1 MIRLRFLF
9 QLVSYNKKELVI
21 ILRHIA
27 DQIENG
33 VTEDSLLDWKLI
45 GEDEESKERNMHCGV
60 PMAEIQNC
68 MIDGEQLEIYKC
80 RICGKEEES
89 LWG

>member
-1 MIRLRFLF
+1 MIHFEYKG
-9 QLVSYNKKELVI
+9 VWYNKKELAIV
-21 ILRHIA
+21 LRHIA

-33 VTEDSLLDWKLI
+33 LNKEDLLDWKLT
-45 GEDEESKERNMHCGV
+45 GEDEQTKETNVHCGV

-68 MIDGEQLEIYKC
+68 MIDGEQFEIYKC

-89 LWG
+89 SWS